1 MGLLDNL
8 EDPYISCKKTMTGVD
23 YTILDLHILESWI
36 LTNGKLKTVVYD
48 NRKLFQICDNQTF
61 NCTQSQSLIE

>member
-8 EDPYISCKKTMTGVD
+8 EDPFYQLQEDNDRS
-23 YTILDLHILESWI
+23 ILDLHILESWI

-48 NRKLFQICDNQTF
+48 NRKLFKSVIIRH
-61 NCTQSQSLIE
+61 LIAHNHNHL